1 MIDQLGIE
9 VWQLVLLGVA
19 AAVLISIFF
28 NGDGTKSKLRA
39 SVQPNAQPNAQP
51 NEDIIRIV
59 SAWSSFKKE
68 CVDAGLT
75 EASNKVDAIF
85 PLLII
90 SDRGD
95 HTDQVSK
102 EDESDVDTDGK
113 DTVV

>member
-19 AAVLISIFF
+19 AAVLISVFF
-28 NGDGTKSKLRA
+28 SGDKTKPKLR
-39 SVQPNAQPNAQP
+39 PNAKPQATFYD
-51 NEDIIRIV
+51 EDIIRIV

-68 CVDAGLT
+68 CIDAGLT
-75 EASNKVDAIF
+75 EASSKVDAIF

-90 SDRGD
+90 SDRGS
-95 HTDQVSK
+95 HMDQVSK
-102 EDESDVDTDGK
+102 EDKSDVDTNGK

>member
-28 NGDGTKSKLRA
+28 NGDVTKPKLR
-39 SVQPNAQPNAQP
+39 SNAKPQATFYD
-51 NEDIIRIV
+51 EDIIRIV

-90 SDRGD
+90 SDRVD
-95 HTDQVSK
+95 HMDQISK
-102 EDESDVDTDGK
+102 EDESDVDVDGK
-113 DTVV
+113 DIVV